1 MKKKVGFQEM
11 PECRSK
17 SQRLL
22 DQFGKRRY
30 GCRRQ
35 HVAKSRVPVQAEG
48 NQSGKMRDCTG
59 MREKAMWEGSRA
71 DGLVRM
77 P

>member
-1 MKKKVGFQEM
+1 
-11 PECRSK
+11 
-17 SQRLL
+17 
-22 DQFGKRRY
+22 
-30 GCRRQ
+30 
-35 HVAKSRVPVQAEG
+35 VAKSRVPVQAEG